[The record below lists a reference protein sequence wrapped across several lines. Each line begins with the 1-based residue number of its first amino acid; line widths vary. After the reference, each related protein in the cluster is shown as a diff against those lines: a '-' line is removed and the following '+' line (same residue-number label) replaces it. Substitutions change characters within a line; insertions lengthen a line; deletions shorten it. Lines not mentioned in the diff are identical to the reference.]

1 MKTTDFKYY
10 LQKLKERFVKQGYNK
25 NPIDQQFSKVK
36 TIGRNEVLKDKTHD
50 KETKNKT
57 LLVLTYKHYNESTG
71 TYLTLAEHFR
81 GHSKKNR
88 LRLLKEIGIRLK
100 FDC

>member
-1 MKTTDFKYY
+1 M
-10 LQKLKERFVKQGYNK
+10 QKLKERFVKQGYNK

-57 LLVLTYKHYNESTG
+57 LLVLTYKHY
-71 TYLTLAEHFR
+71 R